1 MSKSPFQMVKIEKDG
16 SFVEVEKNLANC
28 NAVELLM
35 QTNKIRKAVEK
46 WLADTGILNIRKNV
60 PQPPKMKPLEYPQGA
75 TEEEKEKMCEE
86 YQREKQALE
95 EGHRK
100 VMREQVKKNMIE
112 MLDKALDEYPME
124 TLEILGLI
132 CFIEKKDLDKVN
144 GAQLLRVATD
154 TLTDDEVIRFFT
166 SLVSLE
172 QKVTFKL

>member
-46 WLADTGILNIRKNV
+46 WLADTNILDIRKNL
-60 PQPPKMKPLEYPQGA
+60 PQRPKIKPLQYPDGIS
-75 TEEEKEKMCEE
+75 EEEKEKMFEE
-86 YQREKQALE
+86 YESEKQKLL
-95 EGHRK
+95 EGHQK
-100 VMREQVKKNMIE
+100 VAREQVKKNLTNS
-112 MLDKALDEYPME
+112 LDSALDQYPME

-132 CFIEKKDLDKVN
+132 CFIDKEDLDKVN
-144 GAQLLRVATD
+144 GAKLLRVATD
-154 TLTDDEVIRFFT
+154 TLTNDEVIRFFT

-172 QKVTFKL
+172 QKVTFKP